1 MRKCKICRFF
11 DIFISLSLLLLGSP
25 LSVLIIVLLKFT
37 GEGEVFFLQPRIGQN
52 GKIIYIIKF
61 ATMLK
66 NSENIGTGTVTL
78 KDDVRILPVGKF
90 LRRTKINETPQLL
103 NILIGNMSFVGPRP
117 QTDRCFSAFPQIYQE
132 VILSVKPGLTGIGSI
147 IFSDEE
153 ELLSLS
159 SHADALYDNEIMP
172 YKGRLE
178 SWFIERNGAVMYFTL
193 IFLTAWKLI
202 FKSNRQ
208 VYRLFPQMPKPNSK
222 LSGKLLK

>member
-11 DIFISLSLLLLGSP
+11 DLIISFSLIVLGSP
-25 LSVLIIVLLKFT
+25 LFILIIILLRFT
-37 GEGEVFFLQPRIGQN
+37 GEGEVFFLQSRVGKN
-52 GKIIYIIKF
+52 GKIIKVIKF

-78 KDDVRILPVGKF
+78 KDDERILPVGKF

-117 QTDRCFSAFPQIYQE
+117 QTDRCFSAFPEVDQE
-132 VILSVKPGLTGIGSI
+132 TILLVKPGLTGLGSI

-153 ELLSLS
+153 ELLSQS

-172 YKGRLE
+172 YKGKLE
-178 SWFIERNGAVMYFTL
+178 SWFVERNGVIMYFAL
-193 IFLTAWKLI
+193 LFLTAWKLTS
-202 FKSNRQ
+202 KSNRQ
-208 VYRLFPQMPKPNSK
+208 VFRIFPQMPKPNSN
-222 LSGKLLK
+222 LSAKLLK

>member
-1 MRKCKICRFF
+1 M
-11 DIFISLSLLLLGSP
+11 
-25 LSVLIIVLLKFT
+25 
-37 GEGEVFFLQPRIGQN
+37 
-52 GKIIYIIKF
+52 
-61 ATMLK
+61 
-66 NSENIGTGTVTL
+66 TL

-178 SWFIERNGAVMYFTL
+178 SWFTERNGAVMYFTL